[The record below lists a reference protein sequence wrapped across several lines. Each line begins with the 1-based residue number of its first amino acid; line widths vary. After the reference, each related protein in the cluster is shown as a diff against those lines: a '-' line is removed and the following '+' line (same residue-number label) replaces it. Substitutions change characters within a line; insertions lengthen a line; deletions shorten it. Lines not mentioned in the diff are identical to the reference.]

1 VEDPPPL
8 QGTERLI
15 VAAVVAQNE
24 RSEVQKMSTP
34 ESTESSAAEAEFRAN
49 LDREYIFDFAQRLS
63 QIGSFE
69 LGFKPAGT
77 PAAHRAAELIAEEMR
92 AIGLQGVAKEPFPV
106 HVWDFSGARL
116 EVEGWEPIPACAFP
130 PTPGT
135 PPGGLARNLVNV
147 GRGTAKDYIGVD
159 VRDQIAFIGYDAE
172 RLPWVGS
179 MAYEAELHGAAGLV
193 FYYLNSYAQHESGDA
208 LNVHNGTARE
218 TIPILQIPLRHGKR
232 IAARFDAGGALPA
245 TLHSAVEV
253 NPKGTGYNVLGRIP
267 GRLDDRY
274 ILIGAHYDVW
284 FTGYWDNAV
293 GVGAILAMAKAL
305 LDSGHQPQH
314 TLIFIS
320 TDAEE
325 SGAADTQFDW
335 LIGCMNLLGAHPEW
349 SRAVTAAFNI
359 DTLSP
364 VGSQQMGFISSPELL
379 PFVRSAAESYDISSF
394 PVKEPQV
401 EPRVTAWTETLAHAY
416 FGIPP
421 LQPRFRLEE
430 LREAIYHS
438 QFDQAAVVDRDK
450 GAETVAIYGSMLA
463 RLDQAA
469 IPPYSLRAR
478 VEALRGT
485 IAESPDEGAS
495 EEIEALTNSLQR
507 LLAAGDAFDRE
518 VESLGRAVSEGEMD
532 TAADRLRSAVSF
544 LTRHLN
550 FLDGAEAEDAHP
562 LHVYYARDLR
572 ALDAA
577 IAQLASEHGEEALA
591 TLRDPEHGLRGA
603 SWAPE
608 MSYPTWYRHTCGGS
622 NQGRSD
628 LFWGKDRT
636 ARVTDAWAILTSL
649 QDKLDRGIWD
659 FGAEIHTL
667 RRERAEVRRDY
678 RESLRM
684 LTGVIHQAADL
695 LSQSGAL
702 SKASR
707 GEGGS
712 R

>member
-1 VEDPPPL
+1 M
-8 QGTERLI
+8 I
-15 VAAVVAQNE
+15 
-24 RSEVQKMSTP
+24 SESTWSTP
-34 ESTESSAAEAEFRAN
+34 LRAEDAFRAQ
-49 LDREYIFDFAQRLS
+49 LDREYIFDFAHRLS
-63 QIGSFE
+63 RIGSFE

-116 EVEGWEPIPACAFP
+116 EVAGGDPIPACAFP

-135 PPGGLARNLVNV
+135 PHGGLARNLVNV
-147 GRGTAKDYIGVD
+147 GRGTAEDYIGVD
-159 VRDQIAFIGYDAE
+159 VGDQIAFLGYDAE
-172 RLPWVGS
+172 RLPWIGS

-253 NPKGTGYNVLGRIP
+253 NPAGTGYNVLGRIP
-267 GRLDDRY
+267 GRRDDRY
-274 ILIGAHYDVW
+274 ILIGAHYDAW
-284 FTGYWDNAV
+284 FTGFWDNAV

-305 LDSGHQPQH
+305 LDSGYQPQH

-325 SGAADTQFDW
+325 SGAPDTQFDW
-335 LIGCMNLLGAHPEW
+335 LIGCMNLLDAHPEW
-349 SRAVTAAFNI
+349 SGAATAAFNI

-394 PVKEPQV
+394 PLKEPQV

-430 LREAIYHS
+430 LRESIYHS
-438 QFDQAAVVDRDK
+438 QFDQADVVDRDK
-450 GAETVAIYGSMLA
+450 GAETVAVYGSMLA

-478 VEALRGT
+478 VEALQDT
-485 IAESPDEGAS
+485 ISEPPDEGAS
-495 EEIEALTNSLQR
+495 GEIEALVNSLGR
-507 LLAAGDAFDRE
+507 LLAAAEAFDRDA
-518 VESLGRAVSEGEMD
+518 ESLRRAGSERELD
-532 TAADRLRSAVSF
+532 AAADRLRSAASF
-544 LTRHLN
+544 LTGQLN

-577 IAQLASEHGEEALA
+577 LGHLASGRGDEAVA
-591 TLRDPEHGLRGA
+591 TLRDPERGLRGA

-608 MSYPTWYRHTCGGS
+608 MSYPVWYRHTCGGS
-622 NQGRSD
+622 NQGRRD
-628 LFWGKDRT
+628 LYWGKNRT

-649 QDKLDRGIWD
+649 RDKLDRGMGD
-659 FGAEIHTL
+659 FGAEIYSL
-667 RRERAEVRRDY
+667 CRKRAEVLRDY
-678 RESLRM
+678 LESLRM
-684 LTGVIHQAADL
+684 LTGAIQQAAEL
-695 LSQSGAL
+695 LSRAGA
-702 SKASR
+702 SARESEREGASA
-707 GEGGS
+707 
-712 R
+712 